1 MEANLDLIGSFF
13 AFDKDTGKIRH
24 INDVQKGL
32 ECNCICPECHNL
44 LIARKGKERTHHFA
58 HASSSS
64 GINELCSLG
73 ETIIHILGKEVIRE
87 AAVFYLPAQAYRNC
101 NIRGDIYAKNNI
113 YKDIHELRINDN
125 GWGVKEEETDL
136 NSGYIPDITLTN
148 DKNNK
153 ENSKIWIEIKRT
165 HGIDEKKTRYIIE
178 NEIPTIE
185 VDLSDDYLFEELNG
199 VEDLKK
205 RIRDIIIAKNGN
217 SYVNWF
223 YLPAVYK
230 RIISYKSNDGDVCLY
245 NDIKCYFGC
254 EYCIASDKIG
264 TKKYCIYNPEAIEED
279 KSKVSDLLRYM
290 ADSNNI
296 NLFIKNNKN
305 TEEFNTLTIYGL
317 LNTLGIRSSGKTSF
331 KRFLVQNGVNL
342 CLISQD
348 DEYHNYGV
356 IVINNLKMVLKIKN
370 KCTLVIHQLVQD
382 EEEIL
387 NILAQKYKCNICM
400 QLAIK
405 MKNNKGTYFTNS
417 EIVSM
422 LQKENNSIIK
432 YFSIGNNE
440 IHSIVEYLNP
450 IIPIKYNK
458 IYGLK
463 WHYHFCP
470 YNKNIKIFISDEY
483 PYSGTTDNNGKI
495 NTDNGC
501 PNCTKY
507 VGFND
512 EYNFCIG
519 SIDC

>member
-1 MEANLDLIGSFF
+1 
-13 AFDKDTGKIRH
+13 
-24 INDVQKGL
+24 
-32 ECNCICPECHNL
+32 
-44 LIARKGKERTHHFA
+44 
-58 HASSSS
+58 
-64 GINELCSLG
+64 
-73 ETIIHILGKEVIRE
+73 
-87 AAVFYLPAQAYRNC
+87 
-101 NIRGDIYAKNNI
+101 
-113 YKDIHELRINDN
+113 
-125 GWGVKEEETDL
+125 
-136 NSGYIPDITLTN
+136 
-148 DKNNK
+148 
-153 ENSKIWIEIKRT
+153 
-165 HGIDEKKTRYIIE
+165 
-178 NEIPTIE
+178 
-185 VDLSDDYLFEELNG
+185 
-199 VEDLKK
+199 
-205 RIRDIIIAKNGN
+205 
-217 SYVNWF
+217 
-223 YLPAVYK
+223 
-230 RIISYKSNDGDVCLY
+230 
-245 NDIKCYFGC
+245 
-254 EYCIASDKIG
+254 
-264 TKKYCIYNPEAIEED
+264 
-279 KSKVSDLLRYM
+279 
-290 ADSNNI
+290 
-296 NLFIKNNKN
+296 
-305 TEEFNTLTIYGL
+305 
-317 LNTLGIRSSGKTSF
+317 
-331 KRFLVQNGVNL
+331 
-342 CLISQD
+342 
-348 DEYHNYGV
+348 
-356 IVINNLKMVLKIKN
+356 MVLKIKN

-405 MKNNKGTYFTNS
+405 MKNDKGTYFTNS